1 MVAQVGSQVHVDVG
15 GARRVQCA
23 VPRATQDGD
32 PTHCHGLVPSDE
44 ETRGAS
50 GEHGGDVVSEGSQCR
65 GFDSADAAQAD
76 VVSLGVRPA
85 GLERHGVTQA
95 DQVGEGRRDPL
106 AGDVGVRVRVEKGDA
121 RSDQPRHY
129 RALGVGDRQEGGAA
143 KKQRVVCDDDVVG
156 LPVSI
161 RSCDG
166 LLGDGV
172 GGVKGEEE

>member
-1 MVAQVGSQVHVDVG
+1 MAQVGSQVHVDVG

-106 AGDVGVRVRVEKGDA
+106 AGDVGVRVRVKLKRETPA
-121 RSDQPRHY
+121 RISRVTTAPLGSETGRKEAPR
-129 RALGVGDRQEGGAA
+129 
-143 KKQRVVCDDDVVG
+143 
-156 LPVSI
+156 
-161 RSCDG
+161 RSSGWC
-166 LLGDGV
+166 V
-172 GGVKGEEE
+172 MTMS